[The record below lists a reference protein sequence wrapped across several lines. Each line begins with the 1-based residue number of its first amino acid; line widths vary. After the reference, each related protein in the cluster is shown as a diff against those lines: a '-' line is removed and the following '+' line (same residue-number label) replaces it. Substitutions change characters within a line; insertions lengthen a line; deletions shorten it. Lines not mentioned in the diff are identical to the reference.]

1 MNIICFNI
9 QHWNVLVKT
18 TVFYHIKKTLVRQN
32 KKTNQTFYIREKDSI
47 ILFECKGI
55 KLNGML
61 KDRAD
66 LSDVIEE
73 LKNKLFLSVN
83 NVDKKIKKKKQKL

>member
-1 MNIICFNI
+1 
-9 QHWNVLVKT
+9 
-18 TVFYHIKKTLVRQN
+18 
-32 KKTNQTFYIREKDSI
+32 
-47 ILFECKGI
+47 
-55 KLNGML
+55 ML

-83 NVDKKIKKKKQKL
+83 NVDKKIKKKTEAVGVTQLIKQMNMV